1 MNVFGASTSSLCL
14 EMKNWYCRLKGIPM
28 ENRYFV
34 QYFVSKY
41 IADSE
46 LLHGLY
52 IDIKAICNLILHVIL
67 AIFWALRNGEMFLKI
82 PHVIHM

>member
-14 EMKNWYCRLKGIPM
+14 EMKNWYCRLKGIAM

-52 IDIKAICNLILHVIL
+52 
-67 AIFWALRNGEMFLKI
+67 
-82 PHVIHM
+82 